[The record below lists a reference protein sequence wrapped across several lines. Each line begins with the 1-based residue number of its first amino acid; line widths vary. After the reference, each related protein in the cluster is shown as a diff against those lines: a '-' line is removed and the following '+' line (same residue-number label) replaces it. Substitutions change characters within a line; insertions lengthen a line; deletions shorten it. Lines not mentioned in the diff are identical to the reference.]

1 MPAGTPLAYAR
12 RVPTDD
18 QLPPVLAVVGP
29 TGAGKSDLGV
39 DLALALGGE
48 VVNADSMQLY
58 EGMDIGTAKLTPEER
73 RGVPHHLLDVW
84 SVTEAASV
92 QDFQARGRRVVD
104 RLRAAGTPVVVVGG
118 SGLYLR
124 GLLDALEFP
133 GTDPVLRAEL
143 TAHADAEGSAVLHAE
158 LAALDPAAA
167 RLMEPSNA
175 RRVVRAL
182 EVVRLTGRPFPT
194 AMADY
199 TPYYPAT
206 WIGLDPGDPL
216 DDRLALRVDRM
227 LAAGLVAEV
236 ERLVCQGLREG
247 PTARAALGYAQ
258 VLAHLGG
265 RLDLDGVREQT
276 VTATRRFAR
285 RQRRWFRPDPRTHWY
300 AAVPTA
306 DEVLARTGPQRREH

>member
-1 MPAGTPLAYAR
+1 M
-12 RVPTDD
+12 PTDD
-18 QLPPVLAVVGP
+18 ELPPVVAVVGP

-39 DLALALGGE
+39 ELALALGGE

-58 EGMDIGTAKLTPEER
+58 AGMDIGTAKLTLEER

-84 SVTEAASV
+84 AVTEAASV
-92 QDFQARGRRVVD
+92 QDFQARGRAVVD
-104 RLRAAGTPVVVVGG
+104 RLLRAGTPVVVVGG

-133 GTDPVLRAEL
+133 GTDPVLRAQL
-143 TAHADAEGSAVLHAE
+143 TARADAEGSAVLHAE

-206 WIGLDPGDPL
+206 WIGLDPGDRL
-216 DDRLALRVDRM
+216 DDRLAERVDRM
-227 LAAGLVAEV
+227 LGAGLVAEV
-236 ERLVCQGLREG
+236 EHLAGLGLREG

-258 VLAHLGG
+258 VLSHLDA
-265 RLDLDGVREQT
+265 RLDLQGVREQT

-285 RQRRWFRPDPRTHWY
+285 RQRRWFRADPRTQWF
-300 AAVPTA
+300 AAVPTVDEALEWTVRRRPA
-306 DEVLARTGPQRREH
+306 D